1 MKKEVNIVKLDDCD
15 FGVVV
20 TSLSDKRNELIRS
33 NKPTTL
39 IDEVIIKLSQA
50 KRKQERRRD
59 EER

>member
-1 MKKEVNIVKLDDCD
+1 MKEEVNIVKLDDSD

-20 TSLSDKRNELIRS
+20 TSLSDKRNELIRD

-39 IDEVIIKLSQA
+39 VDEVIIKLARA
-50 KRKQERRRD
+50 KRKKERRSY